1 MRPKIVE
8 EKLKILPNN
17 PGCYL
22 MKNRVGTIIYVGKAK
37 VLKNRVRSYFT
48 GAHNGKTQKLIDE
61 IADFEIIVTKT
72 EAEALVL
79 ENQLIK
85 SNQPYYNILLKDDKT
100 YPYIAI
106 TAETHPR
113 LLLTRTP
120 HRKYQKLFGPYTSAH
135 EARQTMEILNY
146 LYPFRKCVKLPKKL
160 CLYYHINQC
169 LGPCVFDIDQ
179 AVYDAYIKEVSHF
192 LRGNPQRI
200 KHQLQQKMLAAADA
214 REFEQ
219 AALYRNMI
227 ATVNNIFTTKGLHQ
241 NITQPTDVIG
251 YAYNDSTLSM
261 QIFHIRN
268 GSIAQRE
275 SDVFVYQENVHEA
288 IENYIYQFYHSSNVT
303 IPKDLFIP
311 NEIGTNTALVETLPT
326 ISFITPKRG
335 SKKALLSF
343 AMENAKKALDQ
354 KTLLAQNKYA
364 ITLGATTAL
373 GELLDIPTPY
383 HIEIIDTAN
392 LRNEAI
398 VSGIVVFRNGRPSKK
413 EYRKFNIKS
422 THEQDDYQALREVVY
437 RRLYRNLM
445 ENNEMPDLLIVDGGV
460 GHVNA
465 AQEVLTSLH
474 VDIPLIGLSKNKQHR
489 TNAIVKING
498 SSLPLKTTDNI
509 FKLLARMQEEVH
521 RFVINYHR
529 KKRIQASFSS
539 ALTKIPGIG
548 EATRKKILTFFPHV
562 NLLEQATIAD
572 LEQVVNK
579 TQAKKIYTYYHK
591 ENKDIQEGDEG
602 E

>member
-1 MRPKIVE
+1 MQAKIVE

-48 GAHNGKTQKLIDE
+48 GAHNGKTQRLIEE

-72 EAEALVL
+72 EAEALIL

-85 SNQPYYNILLKDDKT
+85 ANQPYYNVLLKDDKT

-120 HRKYQKLFGPYTSAH
+120 HRKYYKLYGPYTSAH
-135 EARQTMEILNY
+135 EARETMEILNY
-146 LYPFRKCVKLPKKL
+146 LYPFRKCVKLPNRL
-160 CLYYHINQC
+160 CLYYHIKQC
-169 LGPCVFDIDQ
+169 LGPCVFDIDPS
-179 AVYDAYIKEVSHF
+179 VYDTYIKEVTHF

-200 KHQLQQKMLAAADA
+200 KQQLEQKMLAAADA

-251 YAYNDSTLSM
+251 YAYNDSTLSV

-275 SDVFVYQENVHEA
+275 SDVFVYQEDVQAA

-311 NEIGTNTALVETLPT
+311 LEIGADTALADTLPS
-326 ISFITPKRG
+326 IHFVTPQRG

-354 KTLLAQNKYA
+354 KTLLAENKYA

-373 GELLDIPTPY
+373 GELLAIPTPY

-392 LRNEAI
+392 LRNDAI

-422 THEQDDYQALREVVY
+422 TQAQDDYQALREVVY
-437 RRLYRNLM
+437 RRMYRNLM
-445 ENNEMPDLLIVDGGV
+445 ENNEMPDLLIVDGGI
-460 GHVNA
+460 GHVNV
-465 AQEVLTSLH
+465 AQEVLASLH

-489 TNAIVKING
+489 TNAIVTADG
-498 SSLPLKTTDNI
+498 TSLPLKTTDNI

-529 KKRIQASFSS
+529 KKRIQTSFSS

-579 TQAKKIYTYYHK
+579 TQAQKIYTYYHK
-591 ENKDIQEGDEG
+591 DKAETQGGSESE
-602 E
+602 